1 MNETLLLDSNALI
14 ALFDGDKG
22 VARAMA
28 SASRIAIPA
37 VVCGEIDAGTQR
49 DTAREREEREAFA
62 ELLALPNVAVI
73 PVSRTT
79 GAFYARVFGYA
90 RSLGLPMP
98 TNDIWIAAATLETA
112 GLLCTD
118 DRHLRSLPLI
128 RTIGFRSR

>member
-49 DTAREREEREAFA
+49 DTAREREERKAFA

-73 PVSRTT
+73 PVSQFKPFASKRAIEVFPTP
-79 GAFYARVFGYA
+79 RVPEK
-90 RSLGLPMP
+90 R
-98 TNDIWIAAATLETA
+98 
-112 GLLCTD
+112 
-118 DRHLRSLPLI
+118 
-128 RTIGFRSR
+128 